1 MKKVK
6 NKLVK
11 KLLIISLVFSI
22 ETNSY
27 AGGVPVIDV
36 AAIAQ
41 MAQQYQQLVQLY
53 QQMQTSNN
61 YLGQLNSDSL
71 KWMSPEFSKYFAN
84 MKNLRV
90 QIERANEILSTDINQ
105 SLEQYNK
112 LYPGYD
118 GYKIR
123 NYTDDFKN
131 RSNSLLKLL
140 SAQIAVANEALANQK
155 DIDTAD
161 KSSAAAVA
169 NLTLA
174 SLSNL
179 NNQISSE
186 IRAANAYR
194 ASQIQNETDKRLELQ
209 NFIGK
214 PYKRHDPSKYKTCI
228 GEC

>member
-11 KLLIISLVFSI
+11 KLLIISFVFSI

-53 QQMQTSNN
+53 QQMQTSNS

-71 KWMSPEFSKYFAN
+71 KWMSPEFSRYYN
-84 MKNLRV
+84 SLKNLST
-90 QIERANEILSTDINQ
+90 QAEKANQILSSSTFSN
-105 SLEQYNK
+105 

-118 GYKIR
+118 GLAIKNYEREFRIRSESMLKIIG
-123 NYTDDFKN
+123 NQLD
-131 RSNSLLKLL
+131 
-140 SAQIAVANEALANQK
+140 VANQALANQR
-155 DIDTAD
+155 DINNAD

-179 NNQISSE
+179 NTQIASE
-186 IRAANAYR
+186 IKTANAFR
-194 ASQIQNETDKRLELQ
+194 ANQIQNEVDKKNELKR
-209 NFIGK
+209 FIGE
-214 PYKRHDPSKYKTCI
+214 PYKKHDKYKTCM